1 MQNEIQVNILSH
13 STLSPANR
21 FKKTNGG
28 MQGKKAEN
36 TVNSPQLFKKKNK

>member
-21 FKKTNGG
+21 FKKPSGG
-28 MQGKKAEN
+28 IQGKKVDN